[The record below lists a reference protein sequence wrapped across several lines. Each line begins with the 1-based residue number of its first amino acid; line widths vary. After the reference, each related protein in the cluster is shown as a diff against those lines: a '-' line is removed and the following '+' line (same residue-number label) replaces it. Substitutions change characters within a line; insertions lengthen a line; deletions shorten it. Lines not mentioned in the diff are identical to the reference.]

1 MSIRTSRTGVSKW
14 AAPARAAALSLALAG
29 LALSIPGDPGGAVLT
44 GTSENSLLHENSRT
58 PAVTSIQMLVP
69 KRVRLIIGFTQTVLA

>member
-1 MSIRTSRTGVSKW
+1 MQRDGAFPSQLTQQRGAFKVRQ
-14 AAPARAAALSLALAG
+14 ALAG